1 MSLAK
6 DKLAKVAE
14 DVKASG
20 KEFLFITM
28 KKWSIILAQN
38 FADDAIKA
46 AEQYAKDGAKR
57 GEKLRDD
64 AIELG
69 KEKG

>member
-1 MSLAK
+1 MS
-6 DKLAKVAE
+6 KLQ
-14 DVKASG
+14 VKKQTERNFFS
-20 KEFLFITM
+20 FLQKT
-28 KKWSIILAQN
+28 SIVLAQN
-38 FADDAIKA
+38 FADDAVKA